1 MRREVENGLHFGRI
15 DRPDSTQ
22 IVFVHGVM
30 DRGATFLTV
39 TRRLQSESWLVYDRR
54 GYGRSTCSYVPTFL
68 DHVDDLVA
76 ILTAEANQRP
86 VVVVGH
92 SLGGTIALA
101 AASRVPESVSA
112 AIIHEAPLPWLDWWP
127 LRDQEGRKIED
138 DTPIDA
144 VTRVMERT
152 AGKDVWE
159 SLSESVRAQRFSEGP
174 TMVSEL
180 VTVRESCPFSPTQ
193 FRMPVVVSRG
203 TESVGVRERAQQWLV
218 KTLPT
223 AEPWLIDGAAHNVQS
238 THPGAFANLVTEVAK
253 RVKSDRSS

>member
-1 MRREVENGLHFGRI
+1 MRREVEHGLHLGRI
-15 DRPDSTQ
+15 DRPDSTH

-30 DRGATFLTV
+30 DRGATFLPV
-39 TRRLQSESWLVYDRR
+39 TRRLQNESWLVYDRR

-76 ILTAEANQRP
+76 ILTAEADRRP

-92 SLGGTIALA
+92 SLGGTLALA

-112 AIIHEAPLPWLDWWP
+112 VIVHEAPLPWLDWWP

-138 DTPIDA
+138 DTPTDA

-152 AGKDVWE
+152 AGKVVWE
-159 SLSESVRAQRFSEGP
+159 ALSDSVRAKRFSEGP

-193 FRMPVVVSRG
+193 LRMPVVVSRG
-203 TESVGVRERAQQWLV
+203 TGSGGVRERAQNWLV
-218 KTLPT
+218 EMLPS
-223 AEPWLIDGAAHNVQS
+223 AEPRLIDGAAHNVQS
-238 THPGAFANLVTEVAK
+238 THPEAFAALVIEVAE
-253 RVKSDRSS
+253 RVKSVRSS